1 MPRIGYVEDG
11 EAFGPSSAANI
22 AAGANCKGWLVTVV
36 LEPLHLL
43 QRAVLLATPV
53 DAGLSVQDAHA
64 ESLGGDMQIARERNQ
79 FSNRDRSWTL
89 GLPFST
95 AASSR

>member
-1 MPRIGYVEDG
+1 MPRIGYVEDE

-22 AAGANCKGWLVTVV
+22 AAGANCKGWFVTVG

-53 DAGLSVQDAHA
+53 DAGLGVQYAHA
-64 ESLGGDMQIARERNQ
+64 ESLGREKQIAR
-79 FSNRDRSWTL
+79 
-89 GLPFST
+89 
-95 AASSR
+95 

>member
-11 EAFGPSSAANI
+11 KAFGPSSAANI

-53 DAGLSVQDAHA
+53 DAGLGVQYAHA

-89 GLPFST
+89 GLLFPT
-95 AASSR
+95 PASSR